1 MKITVLVG
9 LFIFHC
15 IEAKLSPFVP
25 RENNKVDIDIAKA
38 QYLKLKAEEAL
49 KLEQET
55 TTTVVN
61 DELSMNV
68 KTTEN
73 DAGIKFDVFKNS

>member
-55 TTTVVN
+55 TTVVN

-73 DAGIKFDVFKNS
+73 DAGMKFDVFQNS